1 MTDYQNACDSASFMF
16 VTNGID
22 SFDGRIRKAIYK
34 FRQRVQIRPNS
45 IINNYFVVQY
55 DVYTTLNNVL
65 YTQIV

>member
-1 MTDYQNACDSASFMF
+1 MF

-34 FRQRVQIRPNS
+34 FRQRV

-55 DVYTTLNNVL
+55 DVYTTWNNVL
-65 YTQIV
+65 YNIQKVYNPF